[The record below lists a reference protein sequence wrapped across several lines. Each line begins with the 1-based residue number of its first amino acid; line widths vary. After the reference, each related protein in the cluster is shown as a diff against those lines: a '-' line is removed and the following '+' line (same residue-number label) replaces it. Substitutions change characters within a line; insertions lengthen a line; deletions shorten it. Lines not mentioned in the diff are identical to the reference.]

1 MIHEIPGRGGVEFMR
16 KLLSRIEK
24 VLTTLAM
31 ASVFMMV
38 CLTTID
44 SGGRYLFNQPIQGA
58 YEITEKYLMVVS
70 VFFALCYGYHKGC
83 NIRVTF
89 LVHHLPRRLKLVVD
103 YIVQILSIVY
113 GLLLLV
119 STFRYALRGIH
130 DSLINVYGIP
140 LGPAYMVLPV
150 GLFMLTLWLLY
161 DVGQVKK
168 GKSGLFVEGEETPVT

>member
-1 MIHEIPGRGGVEFMR
+1 MR
-16 KLLSRIEK
+16 KLLDRVER
-24 VLTTLAM
+24 VLTTLAI
-31 ASVFMMV
+31 ASVFMMA

-44 SGGRYLFNQPIQGA
+44 SAGRYFFNQPIQGA
-58 YEITEKYLMVVS
+58 YEITEKYLMVIS

-89 LVHHLPRRLKLVVD
+89 LVHYLPRQVRLVID

-140 LGPAYMVLPV
+140 LGPAYMVIPAGVL
-150 GLFMLTLWLLY
+150 MLTLWLIY
-161 DVGQVKK
+161 DMGQVKK
-168 GKSGLFVEGEETPVT
+168 GKSGLFVEEEETPVT

>member
-1 MIHEIPGRGGVEFMR
+1 
-16 KLLSRIEK
+16 

-38 CLTTID
+38 CLTTVD
-44 SGGRYLFNQPIQGA
+44 SGGRYFFNRPIQGS
-58 YEITEKYLMVVS
+58 YEITEKYLMVIS

-89 LVHHLPRRLKLVVD
+89 LVRYFSGRVKLVVD
-103 YIVQILSIVY
+103 YIVQIFSIVY
-113 GLLLLV
+113 GILLVV
-119 STFRYALRGIH
+119 STFLYAFRGIH

-150 GLFMLTLWLLY
+150 GLLMLTLWLIY

-168 GKSGLFVEGEETPVT
+168 GKSGLLVEVEETPVT